1 MNHLFLIYI
10 IFLPNLASVG
20 TKIRLYAEE
29 TSTVV
34 TSPSTQ
40 NYETKIGKIFGDINS
55 CFNVNQL
62 ILNYNKTH
70 YLQFNMKRSWDYDL
84 KLIYHGTCVK
94 RSSNKYFLLLII
106 EDSL

>member
-1 MNHLFLIYI
+1 
-10 IFLPNLASVG
+10 LPNLASVG

-34 TSPSTQ
+34 TSPNTQ
-40 NYETKIGKIFGDINS
+40 NYETKIRKIFGDINS

-62 ILNYNKTH
+62 ILNYNKKH
-70 YLQFNMKRSWDYDL
+70 YLQFIMKRSLDYDL

-94 RSSNKYFLLLII
+94 SSSNKKFLLLII